1 MAPRSIT
8 LPFMNLFKLRSDPM
22 LRSASAPNPE
32 QALLI
37 PEPKIGSKNYSEE
50 RLRADTGK
58 YYQHVGRHIFR

>member
-1 MAPRSIT
+1 MAPRTIT
-8 LPFMNLFKLRSDPM
+8 LPLTNLFKFHADPM
-22 LRSASAPNPE
+22 LNTVAAPEPV

-58 YYQHVGRHIFR
+58 YFQHVGRHIFR